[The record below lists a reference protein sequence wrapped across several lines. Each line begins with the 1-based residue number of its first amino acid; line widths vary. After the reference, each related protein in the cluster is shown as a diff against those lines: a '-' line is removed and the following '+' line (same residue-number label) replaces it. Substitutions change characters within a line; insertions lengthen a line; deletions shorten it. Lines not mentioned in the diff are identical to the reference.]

1 MCPPIRLAFSLS
13 VQLCVCSFFILL
25 SVCPSVF
32 PSACV
37 CFSVKLYVFF
47 LIHLSDCPSVFPPV
61 RLSFYLSFYL
71 PFLSFYCP
79 SVCLSF
85 CQPVCLSECLSLP
98 LLIKPR
104 MCLLSTRQQQLNG
117 EGRVRLRQTH
127 FVTRICFY
135 CARRT
140 LTHALTH
147 SVTHSFLHSL
157 SHSAYYSLIH

>member
-1 MCPPIRLAFSLS
+1 MCLFFFHPPVSLFVCISVRLCL
-13 VQLCVCSFFILL
+13 FFRQTI
-25 SVCPSVF
+25 CI
-32 PSACV
+32 
-37 CFSVKLYVFF
+37 YF

-61 RLSFYLSFYL
+61 RLSVYLSFYL

-147 SVTHSFLHSL
+147 SVTHSFIHSL